1 MSGPVLH
8 RCAVPTVA
16 GVPTRMA
23 VAELAITA
31 SMKARAYSIFSPF
44 NLAKPARGLGVV
56 RLESRK
62 VPSERRENLDTASG
76 SINWTMHPGAQP
88 GCGRTRPQDPPSGSP
103 APTHDPPQT
112 PPSGC

>member
-103 APTHDPPQT
+103 PPTT

>member
-31 SMKARAYSIFSPF
+31 SMKARAYSIFPF
-44 NLAKPARGLGVV
+44 NLAKPARGV
-56 RLESRK
+56 RCGAVGK
-62 VPSERRENLDTASG
+62 VPSVRRENLDTASG

-88 GCGRTRPQDPPSGSP
+88 GCGRPPPPRSPSGGL
-103 APTHDPPQT
+103 APTTHPRQT